1 MDNLDELDEQVF
13 AVVQRYMDRN
23 KSLTDEGIRMALP
36 TVDAKEIDASLERLQ
51 HQGRIAQVP
60 LNICIPNIMK
70 RA

>member
-60 LNICIPNIMK
+60 LNICVPNIMK

>member
-1 MDNLDELDEQVF
+1 MDNLDEQVF

-51 HQGRIAQVP
+51 HQGRITQVP
-60 LNICIPNIMK
+60 LNVCIPNIMNK
-70 RA
+70 A

>member
-1 MDNLDELDEQVF
+1 MDNLDEQVF

-51 HQGRIAQVP
+51 HHGRIAQVP

-70 RA
+70 KG